1 MGKYILSKNF
11 FVFIDITLNNWKYL
25 VPTSTIFP
33 KAYLMIFHK
42 SLLQHTTD
50 LKGSDWYK
58 NIIIYADHVV
68 IFFVRIS
75 IPSIKDTLGSNQ
87 EVGST

>member
-68 IFFVRIS
+68 IFFCKNLNS
-75 IPSIKDTLGSNQ
+75 LY
-87 EVGST
+87 